1 MNTKELR
8 ITEVEFDLIK
18 QNLKNFLKS
27 QSEFT
32 SYNFEGSALN
42 ILLDILAY
50 NTYYQA
56 FYNNMTVNEMF
67 LDSATKR
74 SSIVSIAKHF
84 AYRPKT
90 IKSARVIVEL
100 YGPPSSSLIGT
111 IPKGTRILTT
121 NNGSSYSFFLLDDVT
136 PFVSEVDQ
144 SGQPTEYSTGAIEFI
159 EGTLRKYSFIV
170 DGEQE
175 NQRFVIPFR
184 NVDAST
190 LRVYIQPSI
199 ASTERIG
206 YTEATNITMLKED
219 SNIYF
224 LEENSDG
231 YLQLTFGDGVLG
243 RRLSDGNVIRVEI
256 VESSG
261 EEANGVGVA
270 NSTNFFSSP
279 TLVGV
284 TIRTVVPSNGG
295 SAAED
300 KESIRFNTT
309 RNFVTQERAVTKEDY
324 RNIILKDFSLIEDVA
339 CWGGEENDPPAY
351 GRVYISVKPKTGAIL
366 TQTEKA
372 NIIST
377 LTTTRNVVGV
387 LVEFVD
393 PEILYINLTVNLKV
407 DPINLPSGL
416 NTLVSDVT
424 REIYDFTDTKLDKFD
439 RDFYAT
445 ELSEV
450 VQSVSENIISN
461 DIGVSLEKRFVPIF
475 DAKPHN
481 YEINFNNSLYHPED
495 GYKSV
500 VTSNIFAYLDTTG
513 QQSVDRDC
521 QLQDDGF
528 GNMVLFYLIN
538 TEKVILNNK
547 IGTVEYA
554 TGKVTLNRFKPVSL
568 VDGLPIILFA
578 VPNERDIVAKQ
589 RMFLYHETPSSR
601 SLTINTTLIPY
612 RNR

>member
-27 QSEFT
+27 QTEFT

-56 FYNNMTVNEMF
+56 YYNNMTVNEMF

-90 IKSARVIVEL
+90 IKSARVIVEMF
-100 YGPPSSSLIGT
+100 GSTGSSLNNT
-111 IPKGTRILTT
+111 VPKGTRILAT
-121 NNGSSYSFFLLDDVT
+121 NNGSSYSFFLLDSVT
-136 PFVSEVDQ
+136 PFVSDVDA

-159 EGTLRKYSFIV
+159 EGNLKKYSFVV
-170 DGEQE
+170 DGELE
-175 NQRFVIPFR
+175 NQRYVIPYK

-190 LRVYIQPSI
+190 LRVSIQPS
-199 ASTERIG
+199 ASSTQTTN

-243 RRLSDGNVIRVEI
+243 KRLSDGNIIRIEI
-256 VESSG
+256 VQSSG
-261 EEANGVGVA
+261 SPANGVGIA
-270 NSTNFFSSP
+270 NSINFFSSP
-279 TLVGV
+279 TMFG
-284 TIRTVVPSNGG
+284 TSIRTIVPSNGG
-295 SAAED
+295 SEAED

-324 RNIILKDFSLIEDVA
+324 RNIILKDFAIIEDVA

-366 TQTEKA
+366 TQTEKT
-372 NIIST
+372 NIMAT

-393 PEILYINLTVNLKV
+393 PEVLYLNLTINLKV
-407 DPINLPSGL
+407 DPINLPSGIA
-416 NTLVSDVT
+416 TLVSEVST
-424 REIYDFTDTKLDKFD
+424 EIYDFTDSKLDKFD
-439 RDFYAT
+439 KDFYST

-450 VQSVSENIISN
+450 IQNVSENIISN
-461 DIGVSLEKRFVPIF
+461 DIGVSLEKRFIPVF
-475 DAKPHN
+475 DGKPHN
-481 YEINFNNSLYHPED
+481 YEINFNNQIYHPED

-500 VTSNIFAYLDTTG
+500 ITSNIFAYLDTT
-513 QQSVDRDC
+513 QQESVDRDC
-521 QLQDDGF
+521 QLQDDGY
-528 GNMVLFYLIN
+528 GNMVLFYYIN
-538 TEKVILNNK
+538 TDKVILNSN
-547 IGTVEYA
+547 IGTVDYT
-554 TGKVTLNRFKPVSL
+554 TGKVILTRFKPLSL
-568 VDGLPIILFA
+568 IDGLPIMLFA

-589 RMFLYHETPSSR
+589 KMFLYHERPSSR
-601 SLTINTTLIPY
+601 SLTINTTLVPY

>member
-74 SSIVSIAKHF
+74 SSLVSIAKHF

-90 IKSARVIVEL
+90 IKSSRVVVEI
-100 YGPPSSSLIGT
+100 YGSPSSLSQP
-111 IPKGTRILTT
+111 IPRGTRILTT
-121 NNGSSYSFFLLDDVT
+121 NNGSSFNFVLLDTVTASVSDVD
-136 PFVSEVDQ
+136 E
-144 SGQPTEYSTGAIEFI
+144 SGQPTEFSTGSIEFV
-159 EGTLRKYSFIV
+159 EGTMRQYSYV
-170 DGEQE
+170 VNADLE
-175 NQRFVIPFR
+175 NQRFVIPFK
-184 NVDAST
+184 NLDAST
-190 LRVYIQPSI
+190 LYVTVQ
-199 ASTERIG
+199 ASASSTQKVP
-206 YTEATNITMLKED
+206 YTEATNITMLKQD
-219 SNIYF
+219 SNVYF

-243 RRLSDGNVIRVEI
+243 RRLNDGNVIRIEI
-256 VESSG
+256 LESSG
-261 EEANGVGVA
+261 EEANGVGIS
-270 NSTNFFSSP
+270 NSTTFFSSP
-279 TLVGV
+279 TLPGV

-295 SAAED
+295 TLAED

-324 RNIILKDFSLIEDVA
+324 RNIILKDFPIIEDVI
-339 CWGGEENDPPAY
+339 CWGGEENEIPAY
-351 GRVYISVKPKTGAIL
+351 GRVYVSVKPKTGAIL
-366 TQTEKA
+366 SQTEKA
-372 NIIST
+372 NIISS

-393 PEILYINLTVNLKV
+393 PEILYLNLNVNLKI
-407 DPINLPSGL
+407 DPINLASGI

-424 REIYDFTDTKLDKFD
+424 REIYDFTEEKLNKFD
-439 RDFYAT
+439 KDFYAT
-445 ELSEV
+445 ELAEV
-450 VQSVSENIISN
+450 IQNVSENIISN

-481 YEINFNNSLYHPED
+481 YEINFNNAIYHPED

-500 VTSNIFAYLDTTG
+500 ITSNLFAYLDTSVTP
-513 QQSVDRDC
+513 SVDRDC
-521 QLQDDGF
+521 QLQDDGY
-528 GNMVLFYLIN
+528 GNMILFYFLNDKKI
-538 TEKVILNNK
+538 ILNSK
-547 IGTVEYA
+547 IGTIDYV
-554 TGKVTLNRFKPVSL
+554 TGKVTLIRFKPLSL
-568 VDGLPIILFA
+568 VDGLPIIIFA
-578 VPNERDIVAKQ
+578 VPNEKDIVAKQ
-589 RMFLYHETPSSR
+589 KMFLYHETPSSR
-601 SLTINTTLIPY
+601 SLNINTSLIPY

>member
-18 QNLKNFLKS
+18 QNLKNFLRT
-27 QSEFT
+27 QNEFT

-90 IKSARVIVEL
+90 VKSARVLVEI
-100 YGPPSSSLIGT
+100 YGAPQFLIDGV
-111 IPKGTRILTT
+111 PKNTRILAS
-121 NNGSSYSFFLLDDVT
+121 NNGSSYSFILLDDVVASASD
-136 PFVSEVDQ
+136 FDQ
-144 SGQPTEYSTGAIEFI
+144 SGQPTEYSTGTIEFV
-159 EGTLRKYSFIV
+159 EGTLRKYSFV
-170 DGEQE
+170 VNGNVE
-175 NQRFVIPFR
+175 NQKFVIPYV

-190 LRVYIQPSI
+190 LRVSVQPSA
-199 ASTERIG
+199 ASTDLVS
-206 YTEATNITMLKED
+206 YYEATNITMLKED
-219 SNIYF
+219 SKIYF

-231 YLQLTFGDGVLG
+231 LLELTFGDGVLG
-243 RRLSDGNVIRVEI
+243 KRLSDGNVIRIEI
-256 VESSG
+256 IEASG
-261 EEANGVGVA
+261 EEANGVGIA
-270 NSTNFFSSP
+270 NSTTTFSVP
-279 TLVGV
+279 TIAGV

-295 SAAED
+295 SDAES

-324 RNIILKDFSLIEDVA
+324 RNIILKDFSIIEDVI
-339 CWGGEENDPPAY
+339 CWGGEDNDPPAY
-351 GRVYISVKPKTGAIL
+351 GRVFISVKPKTGAIL
-366 TQTEKA
+366 SPSEKTK
-372 NIIST
+372 IIST
-377 LTTTRNVVGV
+377 LNTTRNVVGV

-407 DPINLPSGL
+407 DPINLSVGMSSL
-416 NTLVSDVT
+416 ISDVT
-424 REIYDFTDTKLDKFD
+424 AEIYDFTEETLNKFD
-439 RDFYAT
+439 KDFYAT
-445 ELSEV
+445 DLSSAIQDV
-450 VQSVSENIISN
+450 NENIISN

-481 YEINFNNSLYHPED
+481 YEIAFNNKLYHPED

-500 VTSNIFAYLDTTG
+500 VTSNVFAYLDTTG
-513 QQSVDRDC
+513 QQNVDRDC
-521 QLQDDGF
+521 LLEDDGY
-528 GNMVLFYLIN
+528 GNMVLYYIIN
-538 TEKVILNNK
+538 NQKIILSKN
-547 IGTVEYA
+547 IGSVNYE
-554 TGKVTLNRFKPVSL
+554 TGKVLLKNFKPLSL
-568 VDGLPIILFA
+568 VDGFPVIIFA
-578 VPNERDIVAKQ
+578 VPNERDIIAKQ
-589 RMFLYHETPSSR
+589 KMFIYHEKQSSR
-601 SLTINTTLIPY
+601 SLVINTTSVPY

>member
-18 QNLKNFLKS
+18 QNLKNFLRT
-27 QSEFT
+27 QNEFT

-67 LDSATKR
+67 LDSASKR

-90 IKSARVIVEL
+90 VKSSRVFVEI
-100 YGPPSSSLIGT
+100 YGSPQNLIGGV
-111 IPKGTRILTT
+111 PKNTRILAS
-121 NNGSSYSFFLLDDVT
+121 NNGSSYSFILLDNVVASASD
-136 PFVSEVDQ
+136 FDQ
-144 SGQPTEYSTGAIEFI
+144 SGQPIEYSTGTIEFV
-159 EGTLRKYSFIV
+159 EGTLRKYSFV
-170 DGEQE
+170 VNGSAE
-175 NQRFVIPFR
+175 NQKFVIPYV

-190 LRVYIQPSI
+190 LRVSVQPSA
-199 ASTERIG
+199 ASTNTVP
-206 YTEATNITMLKED
+206 YYEATNITMLKED
-219 SNIYF
+219 SKIYF

-231 YLQLTFGDGVLG
+231 FLELTFGDGVLG
-243 RRLSDGNVIRVEI
+243 KRLSDGNVIRIEI

-261 EEANGVGVA
+261 EEANGVGIA
-270 NSTNFFSSP
+270 NSTTTFSIP
-279 TLVGV
+279 TIPGV

-295 SAAED
+295 SDAES

-324 RNIILKDFSLIEDVA
+324 RNIILKDFSIIEDVI
-339 CWGGEENDPPAY
+339 CWGGEDNDPPAY
-351 GRVYISVKPKTGAIL
+351 GRVFVSVKPKTGAIL
-366 TQTEKA
+366 SPNEKS

-377 LTTTRNVVGV
+377 LNTTRNVVGV

-407 DPINLPSGL
+407 DPINLSVGM
-416 NTLVSDVT
+416 NTLISDVT
-424 REIYDFTDTKLDKFD
+424 TEIYDFTEETLNKFD
-439 RDFYAT
+439 KDFYAT
-445 ELSEV
+445 DLSSAIQKV
-450 VQSVSENIISN
+450 NENIISN

-481 YEINFNNSLYHPED
+481 YDITFNNKLYHPED

-500 VTSNIFAYLDTTG
+500 VTSNVFAYLDTTG
-513 QQSVDRDC
+513 QQNVDRDC
-521 QLQDDGF
+521 LLEDDGY
-528 GNMVLFYLIN
+528 GNMVLYYIIN
-538 TEKVILNNK
+538 NQKIVLNKNIGSVNYETGKVILKN
-547 IGTVEYA
+547 
-554 TGKVTLNRFKPVSL
+554 FKPLSL
-568 VDGLPIILFA
+568 VDGFPIIIFS
-578 VPNERDIVAKQ
+578 VPNERDIAAKQ
-589 RMFLYHETPSSR
+589 KMFIYHERPSSR
-601 SLTINTTLIPY
+601 SLVINTTLVPY

>member
-8 ITEVEFDLIK
+8 ITEIEFDLIK

-27 QSEFT
+27 QTEFT

-67 LDSATKR
+67 LDSASKR

-100 YGPPSSSLIGT
+100 YGTPTSSLKDPV
-111 IPKGTRILTT
+111 PKGTRLLTA
-121 NNGSSYSFFLLDDVT
+121 NNGSSYSFSLLD
-136 PFVSEVDQ
+136 EVVATISDTDA
-144 SGQPTEYSTGAIEFI
+144 SGQAIEMSTGPIEFV
-159 EGTLRKYSFIV
+159 EGTLRKYSFVV
-170 DGEQE
+170 DANLE
-175 NQRFVIPFR
+175 NQRFIIPYK

-190 LRVYIQPSI
+190 LRVYVQPS
-199 ASTERIG
+199 ASSTDMVG
-206 YTEATNITMLKED
+206 YTEATNITMVKED
-219 SNIYF
+219 SKIYF

-231 YLQLTFGDGVLG
+231 NLQLTFGDGVLG
-243 RRLSDGNVIRVEI
+243 KRLVDGNIIRIEI
-256 VESSG
+256 IESSG
-261 EEANGVGVA
+261 EEANGIGVA
-270 NSTNFFSSP
+270 NSTNFFTSP
-279 TLVGV
+279 NLFGV
-284 TIRTVVPSNGG
+284 NFRTVVPSNGG

-324 RNIILKDFSLIEDVA
+324 RNIILKDFSIIEDVA
-339 CWGGEENDPPAY
+339 CWGGEDNDPPAY

-366 TQTEKA
+366 TDLEKT
-372 NIIST
+372 NLLST

-393 PEILYINLTVNLKV
+393 PEILYLNLTVNLKV

-416 NTLVSDVT
+416 NTLISDVT
-424 REIYDFTDTKLDKFD
+424 REIYDFTDTNLDKFD
-439 RDFYAT
+439 KDFYAT

-450 VQSVSENIISN
+450 IQNISDNIISN
-461 DIGVSLEKRFVPIF
+461 DIGVSMEKRFIPIF
-475 DAKPHN
+475 DNKPHN
-481 YEINFNNSLYHPED
+481 YEINFNNAIYHPED

-500 VTSNIFAYLDTTG
+500 ITSNIFAYLDTSG
-513 QQSVDRDC
+513 SEAIDRDC
-521 QLQDDGF
+521 MLQDDGY
-528 GNMVLFYLIN
+528 GNMVLYYLIN
-538 TEKVILNNK
+538 TEKTIINAN
-547 IGTVEYA
+547 IGTVDYK
-554 TGKVTLNRFKPVSL
+554 TGKIILTKFKPLSL
-568 VDGLPIILFA
+568 VDGLPIMLFA
-578 VPNERDIVAKQ
+578 VPDERDIVSKQ
-589 RMFLYHETPSSR
+589 RMFLYHERPSSR